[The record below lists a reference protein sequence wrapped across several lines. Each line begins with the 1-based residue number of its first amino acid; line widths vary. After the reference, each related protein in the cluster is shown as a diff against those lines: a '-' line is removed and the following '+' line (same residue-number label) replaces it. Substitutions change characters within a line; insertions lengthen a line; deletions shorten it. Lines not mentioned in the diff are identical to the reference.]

1 MLIATACSNDTASN
15 DLEDVTLEVYAS
27 IETKA
32 STRLGITTT
41 EFAKD
46 AQISVF
52 ASEGG
57 DVTSYTYTAVGDGTF
72 SSTNGYHFNSEE
84 AVTFF
89 AYYPAVSSDEVTMD
103 LTKQDDN
110 LDLLV
115 SQNTTALMALPTVN
129 FTFKHVMSKLTFV
142 LSDGGGFSSF
152 KGATVTLEGI
162 SQTTGTFYPKQQ
174 LVVNEK
180 QDSGTITAIFK
191 AEESSENEE
200 ESPAAGTAEVLLFP
214 TTKKES
220 FTLKITLGGND
231 YTKELSLTPSAGNNY
246 RYEVTVTQQGLTI
259 SSPIITAWDNVIA
272 KEDLSMTVPTTSKE

>member
-1 MLIATACSNDTASN
+1 
-15 DLEDVTLEVYAS
+15 
-27 IETKA
+27 
-32 STRLGITTT
+32 
-41 EFAKD
+41 
-46 AQISVF
+46 
-52 ASEGG
+52 
-57 DVTSYTYTAVGDGTF
+57 
-72 SSTNGYHFNSEE
+72 
-84 AVTFF
+84 
-89 AYYPAVSSDEVTMD
+89 
-103 LTKQDDN
+103 
-110 LDLLV
+110 
-115 SQNTTALMALPTVN
+115 MALPTVN